1 MKKILVGLFAVA
13 LLVACGKNVE
23 DRNVKELFSAF
34 LNENSTIIGFGSA
47 EINSILAK
55 TDYSN
60 QPLVGAFLNQPVH
73 SLNSSLNLDNPLYY
87 AVEGPLVNDNPT
99 AVYIFAEVKN
109 LDSLR
114 YNLEQNGFEVQKD
127 KDFEYVNDHEMH
139 LGMTDKFAIIVVK
152 HGETETKKL
161 IADAIQRTKGDLA
174 EGPIEDMLSD
184 EGDVVFGMNVENLY
198 ATSNTDLKNL
208 DKDKQKELEA
218 MLKGSFVQNSIK
230 FEDGAAI
237 FESRNYFSDDLK
249 AKMFFNT
256 NANAPIVAKLGQG
269 KPTFGLSVNLD
280 MKKMQHFMDDY
291 SPETM
296 EMMSDKLGAPFKLA
310 MMTAGN
316 DLASIFN
323 GQFGVVMMGQPDMM
337 EGMTPDFNFYLG
349 LGDKGQKIGEMAKSL
364 IGEQFASVNLSSD
377 GLAASTSMEFVPSNS
392 GKLNLPMGCENFG
405 QKSISAFI
413 NLEDVDMSSFELEG
427 EAKLLTLVKYA
438 TFEYDENGGRLTIKA
453 KKGKEN
459 MLKQAVE
466 LLIKEVEGNM
476 AGLDL

>member
-1 MKKILVGLFAVA
+1 MKKILVGMFAAA
-13 LLVACGKNVE
+13 LLIGCGKNVE

-34 LNENSTIIGFGSA
+34 LNDNKTIIGFGSA
-47 EINSILAK
+47 EINAILAK

-60 QPLVGAFLNQPVH
+60 QPLVGAFLNQPVN

-87 AVEGPLVNDNPT
+87 AIEGPLVNDNPS

-127 KDFEYVNDHEMH
+127 KEFEFVNDHEMH
-139 LGMTDKFAIIVVK
+139 LGMTDKFAVIVVK
-152 HGETETKKL
+152 NGETETKKL
-161 IADAIQRTKGDLA
+161 IADAIKRTKGDLS
-174 EGPIEDMLSD
+174 EGPIEEMLAD
-184 EGDVVFGMNVENLY
+184 EADVIFGMNVENLY
-198 ATSNTDLKNL
+198 ATSNTDLKDL
-208 DKDKQKELEA
+208 SKEKQKELET
-218 MLKGSFVQNSIK
+218 MLKGSFVQNSAK

-237 FESRNYFSDDLK
+237 FETRNYFSDELK
-249 AKMFFNT
+249 EKLFFNS
-256 NANAPIVAKLGQG
+256 NESAPVVAKLGQG
-269 KPTFGLSVNLD
+269 KPTVGLSINLD

-291 SPETM
+291 TPETM
-296 EMMSDKLGAPFKLA
+296 EMMSRELGAPFTLA
-310 MMTAGN
+310 MMASGN
-316 DLASIFN
+316 DLASVFN

-349 LGDKGQKIGEMAKSL
+349 LGDKGQKIGEMAKNL
-364 IGEQFASVNLSSD
+364 MGETFASVNLSPE

-392 GKLNLPMGCENFG
+392 GKLKLPVGCENFG
-405 QKSISAFI
+405 KKSISAFI

-459 MLKQAVE
+459 MLKQAVG
-466 LLIKEVEGNM
+466 LLIKELEGNM